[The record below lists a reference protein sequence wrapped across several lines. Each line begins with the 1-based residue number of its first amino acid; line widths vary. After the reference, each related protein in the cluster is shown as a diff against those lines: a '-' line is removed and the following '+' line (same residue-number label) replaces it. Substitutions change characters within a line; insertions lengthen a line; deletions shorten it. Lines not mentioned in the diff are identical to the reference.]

1 MQVDSDTRL
10 QEATMGNEVKKILI
24 DEGLSIADLARKTGF
39 TRGHLS
45 GVINGRYKSKRAQKV
60 IALALRKEFSELWPS
75 EQEEASAK
83 QI

>member
-1 MQVDSDTRL
+1 
-10 QEATMGNEVKKILI
+10 MGNEVKKILI